1 VRGAAV
7 RSEPEHREPDLARV
21 QRAAA
26 SQRDVNAVAGP
37 LFINK
42 ARVDLAVHLTVDRYL
57 AMYNEAPTPFVSA
70 KTADEII
77 ASVARV
83 CHRISVSG
91 H

>member
-1 VRGAAV
+1 VSRIWRASIV
-7 RSEPEHREPDLARV
+7 QPHRSETFMLSPD
-21 QRAAA
+21 
-26 SQRDVNAVAGP
+26 P
-37 LFINK
+37 LFINN
-42 ARVDLAVHLTVDRYL
+42 AREDLAVHLTVDRYL

-83 CHRISVSG
+83 CHRISDSG